1 MVQTVL
7 GGAQGAADVGDIV
20 DGTLD
25 HVQSLG
31 GAVLVGDL
39 HVGEIQRGHMAVV
52 DGDLQ
57 LVERLAGVADLEG
70 QILARLGE
78 GGLGGSTADGHAVYI
93 GSRLQSVEILKGLDA
108 ILVPGGFGYRGVE
121 GMITTARFARENNI
135 PYLGICLG
143 MQVALIDYARHVANM
158 ENANSTEFV
167 PDCKYPVVALITE
180 WRDEN
185 GNVEVRSEKSDLG
198 GTMRLGA
205 QQCQLVDD
213 SLVRQLYNAPTIV
226 ERHRH
231 RYEVNNMLLKQIED
245 AGLRV
250 AGRSGDDQLV
260 EIIEVPNHPWFV
272 ACQFHPEFTSTPRDG
287 HPLFAGFVKAA
298 SEFQKRQAK

>member
-1 MVQTVL
+1 MSKTAIIDYGVGNLFSLSSALRYL
-7 GGAQGAADVGDIV
+7 GNEAVVTRDAEEIRRAARIILPGVGAFGDAADKLAATGLIP
-20 DGTLD
+20 
-25 HVQSLG
+25 
-31 GAVLVGDL
+31 VLHEQV
-39 HVGEIQRGHMAVV
+39 A
-52 DGDLQ
+52 
-57 LVERLAGVADLEG
+57 AGKPL
-70 QILARLGE
+70 
-78 GGLGGSTADGHAVYI
+78 
-93 GSRLQSVEILKGLDA
+93 
-108 ILVPGGFGYRGVE
+108 
-121 GMITTARFARENNI
+121 
-135 PYLGICLG
+135 LGICLG

-260 EIIEVPNHPWFV
+260 EIIEVPNHPWFE
-272 ACQFHPEFTSTPRDG
+272 ACQFHPEFTSNPRDG

-298 SEFQKRQAK
+298 SEFQTRHAT